1 MHAHHHST
9 NASGRLWATLAVT
22 AVIMLAEVIGGLW
35 SGSLA
40 LLADAGHMLTD
51 LLALGVALAAVTLGS
66 RPADDR
72 RTYGYRRLEVLAALL
87 NSLALVGVSVGIA
100 YEAVERWLHPQA
112 LAAGSMMVIAAV
124 GLVANLIGLW
134 LLGHDEHNMNVRGA
148 FLHIMG
154 DTLSS
159 LGVLAG
165 GAVIYFTGYT
175 RIDPVLSV
183 VIAVIIVVSSFSL
196 LREVINVLLEAAPR
210 GISTEKVKATIGA
223 VEGVGQ
229 VHDLHIWS
237 ITAGLPA
244 LSAHIVLKDPGD
256 DPQRVLC
263 SIQRQL
269 RETYAIEHA
278 TLQIEARLLEDCGC
292 V

>member
-1 MHAHHHST
+1 MHAHHHSS

-22 AVIMLAEVIGGLW
+22 AVIMVAEVAGGLW

-66 RPADDR
+66 RPADHR
-72 RTYGYRRLEVLAALL
+72 RTYGYRRLEVLAAFI

-100 YEAVERWLHPQA
+100 YEAVDRWLNPQP
-112 LAAGSMMVIAAV
+112 LAAGSMMAIATI
-124 GLVANLIGLW
+124 GLVANLVGLW
-134 LLGHDEHNMNVRGA
+134 LLGNDEHNMNVRGA

-165 GAVIYFTGYT
+165 GAVIYYTGYT

-196 LREVINVLLEAAPR
+196 LRDVINVLLEAAPR
-210 GISTEKVKATIGA
+210 GISTEKVKATITA

-237 ITAGLPA
+237 ITSGLPA
-244 LSAHIVLKDPGD
+244 LSAHVVLQDPGH
-256 DPQRVLC
+256 DPQQVLC
-263 SIQRQL
+263 AIQQQL
-269 RETYAIEHA
+269 RENYGIDHA
-278 TLQIEARLLEDCGC
+278 TLQIEASLLEGCGC